1 MGCVCSRG
9 SCAQEVIRVVMTWRG
24 QGVGVER
31 LAGVF
36 DDERAVA
43 NAGRVLASTFAG
55 RLGIEQVVDETV
67 DLGGCAGAARPGRKL
82 LTFVC
87 SAFGDPRPQGGR
99 RWKPRSLRP
108 LLRQHRL
115 AARQLPRAQPRPLDR
130 PPRPACERPD
140 RRADDPPPLPHP
152 ARPDHPQRPPLD
164 AAPARPLALASRLR
178 PNARATAGDPAPG
191 PNEHDRRQQV
201 VSKRPLAH
209 RHSTTPPQPHPRPP
223 AYTPTI
229 RRRAKARPC
238 ARLRSPKPPSFK
250 SPTRHRRNGGFR
262 LRYAGAERARSL
274 RRKRARALRRSRPTL
289 RAARSTT
296 PPSSASRSVAR
307 EARHPLARDA
317 RSRAR

>member
-9 SCAQEVIRVVMTWRG
+9 SCAQEVIRVVMTGRG
-24 QGVGVER
+24 QGVGVDR

-36 DDERAVA
+36 DDGRAVA

-99 RWKPRSLRP
+99 TTVETTLPRP

-152 ARPDHPQRPPLD
+152 ARPDRPQRPPLD
-164 AAPARPLALASRLR
+164 AAPARPLVPGVTASAKRSSDCGRSRSSPERAR
-178 PNARATAGDPAPG
+178 PPPTSRQEATARTQTLNDA
-191 PNEHDRRQQV
+191 
-201 VSKRPLAH
+201 SAARPKA
-209 RHSTTPPQPHPRPP
+209 P

-250 SPTRHRRNGGFR
+250 SPT
-262 LRYAGAERARSL
+262 
-274 RRKRARALRRSRPTL
+274 PTEETVD
-289 RAARSTT
+289 SG
-296 PPSSASRSVAR
+296 
-307 EARHPLARDA
+307 
-317 RSRAR
+317 

>member
-9 SCAQEVIRVVMTWRG
+9 SCAQEVIRVVMTGRG
-24 QGVGVER
+24 QGVGVDR

-36 DDERAVA
+36 DDGRAVA

-99 RWKPRSLRP
+99 TTVETTLPRP

-152 ARPDHPQRPPLD
+152 ARPDRPQRPPLD

-178 PNARATAGDPAPG
+178 PNARATAGDPAPR

-209 RHSTTPPQPHPRPP
+209 RHSTTPPQPDPRPP
-223 AYTPTI
+223 HTPPQSDAE
-229 RRRAKARPC
+229 RKPAPAPASAPPSRRASNHRPP
-238 ARLRSPKPPSFK
+238 PK
-250 SPTRHRRNGGFR
+250 
-262 LRYAGAERARSL
+262 
-274 RRKRARALRRSRPTL
+274 KRWIQAKIRRSRTSAQP
-289 RAARSTT
+289 STRT
-296 PPSSASRSVAR
+296 G
-307 EARHPLARDA
+307 
-317 RSRAR
+317 SRAP